1 MKIDL
6 IEKLIQNAKF
16 HFECNYSDKKSVH
29 KSNIAANKINE
40 IGIELIQSNHS
51 EDFFNLLKV
60 QENRID
66 LWVAHIILS
75 KIEIFEIPE
84 IIKTEAK
91 AVARLNNPKKDDN
104 YDKGDE
110 HESYYMEIEYMD
122 GPVLS
127 SNNSPLTE

>member
-29 KSNIAANKINE
+29 RSNIAANKINE
-40 IGIELIQSNHS
+40 IGIELIQSNHA

-84 IIKTEAK
+84 IIKTEALSVITSY
-91 AVARLNNPKKDDN
+91 ANGNDLNSYGEKLWLN
-104 YDKGDE
+104 E
-110 HESYYMEIEYMD
+110 WESKH
-122 GPVLS
+122 S
-127 SNNSPLTE
+127 